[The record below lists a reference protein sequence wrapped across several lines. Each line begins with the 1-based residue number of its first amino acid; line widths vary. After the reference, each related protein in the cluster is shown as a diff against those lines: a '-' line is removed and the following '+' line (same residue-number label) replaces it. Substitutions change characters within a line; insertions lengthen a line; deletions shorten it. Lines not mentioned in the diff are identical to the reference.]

1 MTENLEKIASD
12 YKAMHDT
19 VTRRMVIC
27 AGTGCIANGSLKLYD
42 ALLKEI
48 EKAGINVAVE
58 LKTEDHAK
66 NPTCPKA
73 VVRGFARWG
82 LCCPLN
88 PTVFCIAA
96 LMRQTRP
103 KSSKRH

>member
-58 LKTEDHAK
+58 LKT
-66 NPTCPKA
+66 CPKA